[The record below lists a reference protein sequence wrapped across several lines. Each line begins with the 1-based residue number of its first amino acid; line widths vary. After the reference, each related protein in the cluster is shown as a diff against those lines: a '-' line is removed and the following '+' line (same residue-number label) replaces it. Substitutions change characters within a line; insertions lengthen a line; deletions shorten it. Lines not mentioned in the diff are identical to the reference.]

1 MNLKTGVFTT
11 LTSGHYTVTLS
22 GYSALDAMVDNYLD
36 LYHNGQ
42 MVTISSITKKTCP
55 HDFFKVWQL
64 GYFWRQYHTGDLP
77 STLGV
82 MASRTLVFVL
92 YLGKTCKTKRTFLSW
107 FNAAPPPIPIILI
120 AT

>member
-42 MVTISSITKKTCP
+42 MVTISSITETN
-55 HDFFKVWQL
+55 FMTLFKVWQL

-92 YLGKTCKTKRTFLSW
+92 YLGKTCKTKRIYISILVQRRR
-107 FNAAPPPIPIILI
+107 NRPPPPLYL
-120 AT
+120 

>member
-42 MVTISSITKKTCP
+42 MVTFSSITETN
-55 HDFFKVWQL
+55 FMTLLKVWQL

-82 MASRTLVFVL
+82 MASRTLVLVL
-92 YLGKTCKTKRTFLSW
+92 YLWKTYNTKRLFLSLG
-107 FNAAPPPIPIILI
+107 PVLPSGRR
-120 AT
+120 T

>member
-42 MVTISSITKKTCP
+42 MVTISSITKKN
-55 HDFFKVWQL
+55 FM
-64 GYFWRQYHTGDLP
+64 
-77 STLGV
+77 S
-82 MASRTLVFVL
+82 S
-92 YLGKTCKTKRTFLSW
+92 
-107 FNAAPPPIPIILI
+107 
-120 AT
+120 

>member
-42 MVTISSITKKTCP
+42 MVTISSITETN
-55 HDFFKVWQL
+55 FMILFKVWQL

-82 MASRTLVFVL
+82 MASRTLVLVL
-92 YLGKTCKTKRTFLSW
+92 YLRQTCNTKAYIS
-107 FNAAPPPIPIILI
+107 IIIQRPTPSLKF
-120 AT
+120 